1 LILSSPIRVFLALLI
16 AVFLHLMIFA
26 FLPSLLIKKS
36 EEDRPQVKSV
46 TITMGYAVLES
57 VKPPP
62 PIKKKVLPKKKKKAL
77 PQAVNKPRKAMKP
90 QKKTKKKSPSSAIK
104 VSKQKMK
111 VPAVTTSPEEI
122 PLIETPDERHDP
134 KPKHPTPEPAPEPM
148 PEIET
153 ALESDKPLNDIQP
166 AQEVKTHKQL
176 TTANKHLKKSIEI
189 LKITDPEFKSNPLP
203 KYPER
208 AEKRGYEGLVEL
220 KVLIS
225 VDGQVAQIK
234 IHKSAGYAILD
245 RQAVRTVKK
254 WKFIPRKNNDQAIE
268 TWVMIPIRFK
278 LN

>member
-1 LILSSPIRVFLALLI
+1 MILSSPIRVFLALLI

-36 EEDRPQVKSV
+36 EEDRLQIKSV
-46 TITMGYAVLES
+46 TITMGYTVLES

-62 PIKKKVLPKKKKKAL
+62 PIKEKVLPKKKKKAL
-77 PQAVNKPRKAMKP
+77 PQAVNKPRQAMEPPKI
-90 QKKTKKKSPSSAIK
+90 KKKSPSSAIK
-104 VSKQKMK
+104 VSKQKKK
-111 VPAVTTSPEEI
+111 VPAVTTSLEAI
-122 PLIETPDERHDP
+122 PLAETPDGRHD
-134 KPKHPTPEPAPEPM
+134 PTPEPTPEPTPDPM

-153 ALESDKPLNDIQP
+153 VLESDKPLNDIQP
-166 AQEVKTHKQL
+166 AQEVKAHKQF
-176 TTANKHLKKSIEI
+176 TTVNIPLKKSIEI

-203 KYPER
+203 KYPEKAR
-208 AEKRGYEGLVEL
+208 KRGYEGLVEL

-225 VDGQVAQIK
+225 IDGQISQIK

-245 RQAVRTVKK
+245 RQAMRTVKK
-254 WKFIPRKNNDQAIE
+254 WKFIPRKNNGQATE